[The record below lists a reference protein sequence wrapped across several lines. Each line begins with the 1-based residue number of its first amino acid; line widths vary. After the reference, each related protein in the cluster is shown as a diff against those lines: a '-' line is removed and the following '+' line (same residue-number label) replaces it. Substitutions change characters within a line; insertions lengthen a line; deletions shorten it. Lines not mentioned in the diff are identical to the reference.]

1 MSEIDH
7 VSIFILSLKY
17 WHAYLAACFAFLC
30 VGWVLTGVERMPE
43 ARGAFLVV
51 IGMLIGIGF
60 IFIAVELNNENMW
73 GRTIASDVYRRHSA
87 SQ

>member
-1 MSEIDH
+1 MNVIDH
-7 VSIFILSLKY
+7 VSIFILNLKY
-17 WHAYLAACFAFLC
+17 WHAYLAAFFAYFC

-51 IGMLIGIGF
+51 VGMLIGIGF

-73 GRTIASDVYRRHSA
+73 GRTIASDVYCRHSA
-87 SQ
+87 LQ